1 MISALRSIQPRLW
14 SWQELNAPDLS
25 TKLLQFWQ
33 WTGSGERERIGS
45 HTSSVLSARQRAR
58 ALSPLL
64 FTLHSNQGNSELKYM
79 DDTAQSAAL
88 QSGATIANNLQLSV
102 GKTAEL
108 IVGFRTKEAKTQ
120 TPHYIT
126 AAEVEQVNC
135 FPGSQ
140 HFLVAK

>member
-1 MISALRSIQPRLW
+1 
-14 SWQELNAPDLS
+14 
-25 TKLLQFWQ
+25 
-33 WTGSGERERIGS
+33 
-45 HTSSVLSARQRAR
+45 
-58 ALSPLL
+58 
-64 FTLHSNQGNSELKYM
+64 M

-140 HFLVAK
+140 QFLVAK